1 MPLMAPAIWRRVFE
15 RMVQLPDQAIR
26 IAGGVS
32 VAIGLVLYWLLASW
46 GAT

>member
-1 MPLMAPAIWRRVFE
+1 MAPVFE
-15 RMVQLPDQAIR
+15 RIVQLADQAIR